1 MSDGNY
7 ILQMKNISKFFPGVR
22 ALDSVHLDVKRGEVH
37 ALMGENGAGKSTLMK
52 CLIGIQPVSSG
63 EIIFDGKLLPQ
74 HYTTAEALS
83 WGISMIHQELSP
95 VAERPIMENIWLGRE
110 PLYRTGL
117 VNHKKMYEMTKAVL
131 EQVHL
136 QEDPKTKVGT
146 LTVAKMQMV
155 EIAKAVSYDAKLI
168 IMDEPTSALTDR
180 ERDQLFAVIRK
191 LKSEGKSVIYITH
204 KLDEIAQIT
213 DTVSIFRDGH
223 FIASHAAKDL
233 SMEQMITEMVG
244 RPVDTMFPK
253 IPCPITE
260 EILSVENLSDGEH
273 FSGIS
278 FSLRKGEILGL
289 AGLVGAGR
297 TEIIET
303 IFGIRRAEAGTIKIN
318 GKTVQIKNPRDAIK
332 HKMALL
338 TEDRRLSGIFPVL
351 PVSDN
356 MVMSHIDHYINR
368 LGLLNKK
375 NILKDCAEYVR
386 SIEIKTPGVAQQIQF
401 LSGGNQQKVLI
412 ARWLLTE
419 PDILFLDEPTRG
431 IDVGAKAEIHRF
443 ISMLAGQGKAIIM
456 VSSEMPEILGMSDR
470 IVVVA
475 EGHITGILENKN
487 LTQDTIM
494 AYASNKADLA
504 V

>member
-1 MSDGNY
+1 M
-7 ILQMKNISKFFPGVR
+7 R

-63 EIIFDGKLLPQ
+63 EIIFDGRQLPQ
-74 HYTTAEALS
+74 YYTTAEALS

-180 ERDQLFAVIRK
+180 ERDQLFSVIRK
-191 LKSEGKSVIYITH
+191 LKSEDKSIIYITH
-204 KLDEIAQIT
+204 KLDEIAQIA

-233 SMEQMITEMVG
+233 PMEQMITEMVG

-253 IPCPITE
+253 IPCPIGD
-260 EILSVENLSDGEH
+260 EILSVEGLSDGRH
-273 FSGIS
+273 FTDVS

-303 IFGIRRAEAGTIKIN
+303 IFGIRRAVAGTVKIN
-318 GKTVQIKNPRDAIK
+318 GKPVQIKNPRDAIK
-332 HKMALL
+332 HKIALL

-356 MVMSHIDHYINR
+356 IVISNINHYINR
-368 LGLLNKK
+368 FGLLNKK
-375 NILKDCAEYVR
+375 NILKDCSEYVR
-386 SIEIKTPGVAQQIQF
+386 SIEIKTPGVGQQIQF

-475 EGHITGILENKN
+475 EGHVTGILENKN

>member
-7 ILQMKNISKFFPGVR
+7 ILQMKNISKLFPGVR

-63 EIIFDGKLLPQ
+63 EIIFDGKQLPQ
-74 HYTTAEALS
+74 YYTTAEALS

-136 QEDPKTKVGT
+136 QEDPKTKVGS

-180 ERDQLFAVIRK
+180 ERDQLFSVIRK
-191 LKSEGKSVIYITH
+191 LKSENKSIIYITH
-204 KLDEIAQIT
+204 KLDEIAQIA

-233 SMEQMITEMVG
+233 PMEQMITEMVG

-253 IPCPITE
+253 IPCPIGD
-260 EILSVENLSDGEH
+260 EILSVEGLSDGRH
-273 FSGIS
+273 FTDVS

-303 IFGIRRAEAGTIKIN
+303 IFGIRRAVAGTVKIN
-318 GKTVQIKNPRDAIK
+318 GKPVQIKNPRDAIK
-332 HKMALL
+332 HKIALL

-356 MVMSHIDHYINR
+356 IVISNINHYINR
-368 LGLLNKK
+368 FGLLNKK
-375 NILKDCAEYVR
+375 NILKDCSEYVR
-386 SIEIKTPGVAQQIQF
+386 SIEIKTPGVGQQIQF

-470 IVVVA
+470 IVVIA
-475 EGHITGILENKN
+475 EGHVTGILENKN